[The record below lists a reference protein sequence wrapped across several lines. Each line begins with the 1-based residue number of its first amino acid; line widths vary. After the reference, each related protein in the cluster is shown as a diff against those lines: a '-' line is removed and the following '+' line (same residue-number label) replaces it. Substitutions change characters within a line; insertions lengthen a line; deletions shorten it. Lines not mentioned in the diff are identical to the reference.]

1 MKTTSESESNRRTLL
16 AADRV
21 LLARYCRR
29 LAGYLRYPPLL
40 AALATCVMAMAP
52 AVEGSCPTREFI
64 YPCTCTET
72 FIGNYVMCI
81 AVREEQLRLPFQYLR
96 DYNMSRLF
104 LSDVTS
110 SLNPD
115 VFTGLKV
122 GTFKVADSRFKME
135 DTRQLGAWP
144 TVSAG
149 RWTRIQNLEFLRCYV
164 DAGANFFGALDELET
179 LSLLNSTVTHF
190 GREWIG
196 ALVNLTHLVVDAVS
210 FHELDPDALA
220 DLPRLSTLVWSS
232 NGATVLTREF
242 FPSRA
247 RYLKSIDLR

>member
-1 MKTTSESESNRRTLL
+1 MKTASSSRTLL
-16 AADRV
+16 AANRV
-21 LLARYCRR
+21 PLARCWRR
-29 LAGYLRYPPLL
+29 LAGCLRYRLL
-40 AALATCVMAMAP
+40 VAAGVMALAS
-52 AVEGSCPTREFI
+52 AVEGSCPSREFI

-72 FIGNYVMCI
+72 FIGNYVMCTV
-81 AVREEQLRLPFQYLR
+81 VREEQLRLPFQYLR
-96 DYNMSRLF
+96 DYNLSRLF
-104 LSDVTS
+104 LSNVTS

-135 DTRQLGAWP
+135 DTRQLGSWP
-144 TVSAG
+144 SG
-149 RWTRIQNLEFLRCYV
+149 ERRTRIQSLEFMRCYV
-164 DAGANFFGALDELET
+164 DAGANLFGALDELET
-179 LSLLNSTVTHF
+179 LSILHSTVTRF

-196 ALVNLTHLVVDAVS
+196 ALVNLTHLVVDSVS

-232 NGATVLTREF
+232 NGATVLERQF
-242 FPSRA
+242 FPRRA